1 MQPEQLQEHIRLIH
15 SWLRGGLGVL
25 AFLFPVLLV
34 GIGYFVEG
42 IPPKDQLSAYY
53 FAFNPSS
60 LRQFPLRGLFIG
72 ILWAIGCFLILYRGF
87 SKTENRLLNVA
98 GFCALA
104 VAIFPMYVKES
115 CTIINATGGTLILQT
130 GTTICGTDALS
141 VFHKWAAYIL
151 FICMAL
157 VAWACSGETLGVLKA
172 MNEQKAPEVVRWWEK
187 EDNFRTAY
195 NWIAFLMIAAPVMAF
210 ILYEFN
216 IYDQWMLFVEW
227 VGIWAFSFYWLLK
240 SYELSLSDA
249 DKKAMKGE
257 MKTPDKAPAQITE
270 VPQPVQTISER
281 ARMFPEDLR
290 KKVSRLL
297 D

>member
-1 MQPEQLQEHIRLIH
+1 MQPEQLQEHIRLTYF
-15 SWLRGGLGVL
+15 SLRGGLGLL

-42 IPPKDQLSAYY
+42 IPSKDQLSAYY
-53 FAFNPSS
+53 FAFEPSS

-87 SKTENRLLNVA
+87 SNTENRLLNVA

-104 VAIFPMYVKES
+104 VAIFPMYAEENCK
-115 CTIINATGGTLILQT
+115 
-130 GTTICGTDALS
+130 ICGTDALS
-141 VFHKWAAYIL
+141 VFHKPAAFIL

-157 VAWACSGETLGVLKA
+157 VAWACSGETLDELKKT
-172 MNEQKAPEVVRWWEK
+172 NEQKAPEVVRWWEK

-195 NWIAFLMIAAPVMAF
+195 YWIAALMIAAPVMAY
-210 ILYEFN
+210 ILYKFN
-216 IYDQWMLFVEW
+216 IYDKWTLFVEW

-240 SYELSLSDA
+240 SYELYLSDA

-257 MKTPDKAPAQITE
+257 MKTPDKAPAQT

-281 ARMFPEDLR
+281 ARMFPEDVR
-290 KKVSRLL
+290 KKVSRFL

>member
-1 MQPEQLQEHIRLIH
+1 MQTEQLQEHIRKTYF
-15 SWLRGGLGVL
+15 SLRIGLGVL

-34 GIGYFVEG
+34 GIGYFVGG
-42 IPPKDQLSAYY
+42 IAPKDQLSAYY
-53 FAFNPSS
+53 FAYNPSS
-60 LRQFPLRGLFIG
+60 LRQFPLRGMFIG

-87 SKTENRLLNVA
+87 SNTENRLLTVA

-104 VAIFPMYVKES
+104 VAIFPMYAEEI
-115 CTIINATGGTLILQT
+115 CTIINATGGTLIQT

-141 VFHKWAAYIL
+141 VFHKPAAIIL

-157 VAWACSGETLGVLKA
+157 VAWACSGETLGELKNTNA
-172 MNEQKAPEVVRWWEK
+172 QKAPEIVRWWEK

-195 NWIAFLMIAAPVMAF
+195 YWIAGLIIAAPVMAF

-216 IYDQWMLFVEW
+216 IYDQWTLFVEW

-257 MKTPDKAPAQITE
+257 MKTPDKAPALE

-281 ARMFPEDLR
+281 ARMFPEELR
-290 KKVSRLL
+290 KKVSRFL